1 MSNRKKFMLGT
12 VSGVISAAM
21 LAGVL
26 MTGIPVPMTT
36 GGQNDA
42 VYGIQAQAASYQLQG
57 PTQQEIVSFFKAH
70 PFYVDRATE
79 YDTPYSKT
87 QPYAQGAV
95 SAVNR
100 QEALNALNFVRYIA
114 GIPSDVQLKD
124 SYNDGCQIGSL
135 VNAANNELS
144 HYPSKP
150 EGMSDELYNQ
160 QMSGKSNIAW
170 NYGNLSKTVVYA
182 WLHDTDSYNMAALGH
197 RRWVLYPEMQYT
209 GFGQVE
215 TYNSMYAFDR
225 SRSDT
230 FAGDYIAWP
239 AANTPYELMNDRWGE
254 QAVFSVSL
262 KNCTIPDKSA
272 VKVTMKSTKL
282 NKTWVLDQNS
292 QDTDS
297 AYLNIDTAYYGYQPC
312 IIFRTEELPEND
324 TVDISITGVTKNGSA
339 RPIQYTVQ
347 FFNMSDIQLNQSS
360 VNLEKGKTFQ
370 LTADYASMYSYDS
383 TLTWT
388 SSNQNVVTV
397 QDGKLTAVGAGTA
410 VVTAK
415 NKSGK
420 TATCQVN
427 VTVPVVK
434 VTSVKLN
441 KTSVTIEK
449 TKSVTMT
456 AAIEPANATDKTLT
470 WVTDNKSVANVSNGV
485 ITAKGVG
492 QCVITAKS
500 ANGVKAR
507 VNVTVVPVLHNGS
520 TITNDRVQVGDKVRV
535 VASASGGSGSYQYAY
550 YFKRKSNST
559 WNLLGTKFGTNSSVT
574 FTPTAAVDY
583 EAKVIVRDSNGIQAE
598 KRFTVTAVDKMALTN
613 VSTVNRTESSVGK
626 AVTMTGKVVGG
637 ASSYTYAFYFKRS
650 TNSTW
655 KLLGDKFGTAATA
668 KLKPTA
674 AGTYDIR
681 IIVKDAAG
689 NTDTKLYTLT
699 VK

>member
-254 QAVFSVSL
+254 QAAFSVSL
-262 KNCTIPDKSA
+262 KNWTIPDKSA

-388 SSNQNVVTV
+388 SSNDKVATV
-397 QDGKLTAVGAGTA
+397 STEGKVTAVAEGTA
-410 VVTAK
+410 
-415 NKSGK
+415 
-420 TATCQVN
+420 
-427 VTVPVVK
+427 
-434 VTSVKLN
+434 
-441 KTSVTIEK
+441 
-449 TKSVTMT
+449 
-456 AAIEPANATDKTLT
+456 
-470 WVTDNKSVANVSNGV
+470 V
-485 ITAKGVG
+485 ITAKTANGKEAHCTVTVTKATTVSIAEYKALDDGKAEFIRLDNAEVLYVYGGKAYVRDATGSITLNGVG
-492 QCVITAKS
+492 TKLAKDQV
-500 ANGVKAR
+500 ANGYVMAEKATSNNMAQAVIDSNTDIAGTLTVSQGSEAKPVETSLSALTTGLYSNLVTVKACTLER
-507 VNVTVVPVLHNGS
+507 NSGIWMNNGS
-520 TITNDRVQVGDKVRV
+520 RRVRLFNPFQV
-535 VASASGGSGSYQYAY
+535 SGIKLPSVFAGK
-550 YFKRKSNST
+550 YFDVT
-559 WNLLGTKFGTNSSVT
+559 GIFGTNILNGNIIEEIYLLSSPVEVAEPTGINSVT
-574 FTPTAAVDY
+574 ATDQTAY
-583 EAKVIVRDSNGIQAE
+583 PIYTLSGQY
-598 KRFTVTAVDKMALTN
+598 
-613 VSTVNRTESSVGK
+613 VGTSLQQLPK
-626 AVTMTGKVVGG
+626 GVYVVKGKKVV
-637 ASSYTYAFYFKRS
+637 R
-650 TNSTW
+650 
-655 KLLGDKFGTAATA
+655 
-668 KLKPTA
+668 
-674 AGTYDIR
+674 
-681 IIVKDAAG
+681 
-689 NTDTKLYTLT
+689 
-699 VK
+699 